1 MAKIIVGIDFGTS
14 TTVVRWRKED
24 SDEIHVINGGD
35 GQSKVID
42 SAIFIPN
49 GNDNWIFGKQALN
62 YEYRQGQIVRN
73 FKMDLINPDTNNDAR
88 LYIRRFM
95 EYVYSLFIKEI
106 QHEGI
111 NYDSIDFHVSYPV
124 KWSKGNKMLMKEI
137 ISNVGFGQLGAIIGK
152 TEPEAAAIE
161 MMRIHI
167 PHLTKT
173 GILRANF
180 PLNVM
185 MLDMGA
191 GTSDL
196 FIFQLTISSNGEII
210 IPEDKIFQYPVS
222 EQPYNCGGREIDEL
236 LSRDVLDYLSKGFGN
251 PVNER
256 FFDIKKA
263 KEWKDSIL
271 SDVLMQCDVAEIPS
285 HLSPTIELAEQS
297 GQWNKA
303 LGKYKMSRNKFENI
317 TETHWMNLYRLIENG
332 IAKSKQECKIGAE
345 DVDLIFLTGG
355 HSQWYCVPNLF
366 NGKGIN
372 GTIGVKSTKHNILNF
387 SKIIDNEWKILRGT
401 NPQEIV
407 ARGLCW
413 PKTINIPSKAEN
425 NVWIRFGVNGVY
437 SEYKQIVFKGEMLPY
452 KTAIINGKSET
463 KFNHITITQN
473 MITDPDVFDVEF
485 NILEGENI
493 DNSAKS
499 IFSYLIDENSVGA
512 KIILAILGFG
522 LPLFTN
528 QDYNLSYTADI
539 GVSKDGTLSLSGK
552 LYLDGEEKV
561 CFTEKDF
568 KIL

>member
-62 YEYRQGQIVRN
+62 YEYRQGKIVRN

-173 GILRANF
+173 GIIRANF

-285 HLSPTIELAEQS
+285 HLSPAIELAEQS

-332 IAKSKQECKIGAE
+332 IAESKQECKIGAE
-345 DVDLIFLTGG
+345 DIDLIFLTGG

-413 PKTINIPSKAEN
+413 PNIINIPSKAEN
-425 NVWIRFGVNGVY
+425 DIWIQIGVHGLEN
-437 SEYKQIVFKGEMLPY
+437 SEYSKYKKIVSKGEILPCKINIDNCETEYNTIIYSRDMLIEPRY
-452 KTAIINGKSET
+452 FGIGL
-463 KFNHITITQN
+463 
-473 MITDPDVFDVEF
+473 
-485 NILEGENI
+485 NILEGERISKFELLI
-493 DNSAKS
+493 DNRNLLYEILTAY
-499 IFSYLIDENSVGA
+499 FS
-512 KIILAILGFG
+512 
-522 LPLFTN
+522 LFRRYV
-528 QDYNLSYTADI
+528 DYKFSYTADI
-539 GVSKDGTLSLSGK
+539 NILEDGTLTLTGK
-552 LYLDGEEKV
+552 LNYDDKKEY